1 MERGEAAR
9 SLGLGGWE
17 VWDWQREKSFL
28 PMLSMF
34 AVLQADCGGRWG
46 RGEVSQRAFGME
58 RLRGGLIECIIA
70 AASNANFE

>member
-58 RLRGGLIECIIA
+58 RFGGGLIECIHSGCIQCK
-70 AASNANFE
+70 F